1 MKEHRWL
8 LLKLLLPEWKND
20 GYMYLDTQDAFICSF
35 RLHLLVHKGLLR
47 MTLNILT
54 DLHYNFHHY
63 NHYLNSTFEV
73 PVGFFFFNKTRKQTE
88 DRQHCNSLRSSG
100 MTLLHNHPLKKYLSF
115 PEAPIPFRQGSSTR
129 DSLYNLATK

>member
-35 RLHLLVHKGLLR
+35 QLHLLVHKGLLR

-54 DLHYNFHHY
+54 DLHYDFHHY

-73 PVGFFFFNKTRKQTE
+73 PVGLFFLIRQENKQKT
-88 DRQHCNSLRSSG
+88 DNIAIPSG